1 MCSNSNRRAV
11 KMLEEI
17 KAKRESMIHCASQN
31 GFTNEMTIKLSQ
43 ELDELINEYQR
54 TFRSHKESENAG
66 KTFVKMV
73 KVMPGKKLVEI

>member
-1 MCSNSNRRAV
+1 MCSYSNRRAV

-17 KAKRESMIHCASQN
+17 KAKRESMINCASQK

-54 TFRSHKESENAG
+54 TFRAYKESEKAG
-66 KTFVKMV
+66 RTFAKMV
-73 KVMPGKKLVEI
+73 KAIPGKALVEI

>member
-1 MCSNSNRRAV
+1 MCSDCNSRAV

-17 KAKRESMIHCASQN
+17 KAKRENMIKCASKN

-54 TFRSHKESENAG
+54 TFRAYRESEKAGRPFKKMVNVLPG
-66 KTFVKMV
+66 KT
-73 KVMPGKKLVEI
+73 LVNI

>member
-1 MCSNSNRRAV
+1 MCSYSNRRAV

-17 KAKRESMIHCASQN
+17 KAKRESMINCASQN

-54 TFRSHKESENAG
+54 TFRAYKESEKAG
-66 KTFVKMV
+66 RTFAKLV
-73 KVMPGKKLVEI
+73 KVIPGKALVEI